1 MPPQNV
7 KEEILRDPDQIA
19 TLTREDGESLLR
31 EAEGVLAKEP
41 NLLLLPSS
49 GYAIFIGDT
58 HGDFDATK
66 KVISRYLGSNNNN
79 NNKVIFLGDYVDR
92 GPQSMENINY
102 LSLLKS
108 TYPEDVFL
116 LMGNHE
122 VHELINF
129 YPADFWWGLDPELY
143 ARYTSL
149 LSQLPLAVTAENGVL
164 ALHGALPDVEKLA
177 DINKINLG
185 SEEWV
190 KIIWGDFQNS
200 RGTFLGGYVGRPQ
213 FGRDYFNQIMQKF
226 DKNLLIRSHQP
237 FTPILY
243 DNRCLTLFTSC
254 AYSPLRT
261 IAIVNLEKE
270 IKTTDDL
277 TIEVV

>member
-1 MPPQNV
+1 MPLQNL
-7 KEEILRDPDQIA
+7 KEEILKDPDQIA

-31 EAEGVLAKEP
+31 EMEEVLEKEP
-41 NLLLLPSS
+41 NLLQLPSS
-49 GYAIFIGDT
+49 GYAVFIGDT

-66 KVISRYLGSNNNN
+66 NVISRYLGSNN
-79 NNKVIFLGDYVDR
+79 KVVFLGDNVDR

-102 LSLLKS
+102 LALLKS

-129 YPADFWWGLDPELY
+129 YPADFWWGLDRELY
-143 ARYTSL
+143 DRYTAL
-149 LSQLPLAVTAENGVL
+149 LANLPLAVTAQNGVL
-164 ALHGALPDVEKLA
+164 ALHGALPDVEKLS
-177 DINKINLG
+177 DIDEINLG

-190 KIIWGDFQNS
+190 TIIWGDFQNS
-200 RGTFLGGYVGRPQ
+200 RGRFLGGYVGRPQ
-213 FGRDYFNQIMQKF
+213 FGRDYFNDIMQRF
-226 DKNLLIRSHQP
+226 GKNLLIRSHQP

-243 DNRCLTLFTSC
+243 DNRCLTLFTSS

-261 IAIVNLEKE
+261 IAIVDLEKE
-270 IKTTDDL
+270 IKTVDDL
-277 TIEVV
+277 IIETI

>member
-1 MPPQNV
+1 MPPQKP
-7 KEEILRDPDQIA
+7 KEELLKDPDRIA
-19 TLTREDGESLLR
+19 TLTREDAESLLR
-31 EAEGVLAKEP
+31 EMEGVLATEP
-41 NLLLLPSS
+41 NLLQLPSS

-66 KVISRYLGSNNNN
+66 KVVSRYLGA

-102 LSLLKS
+102 LALLKS
-108 TYPEDVFL
+108 TYPEDIFL

-122 VHELINF
+122 AYDIIPH
-129 YPADFWWGLDPELY
+129 YPANFWWGLDTESYTRY
-143 ARYTSL
+143 AALFSK
-149 LSQLPLAVTAENGVL
+149 LPLAVTAQNGVL
-164 ALHGALPDVEKLA
+164 ALHGALPDVEKLS
-177 DINKINLG
+177 DINRINLG

-190 KIIWGDFQNS
+190 TIIWGDFQES
-200 RGTFLGGYVGRPQ
+200 RGKSLGGYVGRPQ
-213 FGRDYFNQIMQKF
+213 FGRDYFNEIMQRF

-243 DNRCLTLFTSC
+243 DNRCLTLFTSS

-261 IAIVNLEKE
+261 IAIVDLAKE
-270 IKTTDDL
+270 IKTADDL
-277 TIEVV
+277 IIEAI

>member
-1 MPPQNV
+1 MPLQNL
-7 KEEILRDPDQIA
+7 KEEILKDPDQIA

-31 EAEGVLAKEP
+31 EMEEVLEKEP
-41 NLLLLPSS
+41 NLLQLPSS
-49 GYAIFIGDT
+49 GYAVFIGDT

-66 KVISRYLGSNNNN
+66 NVISRYLGSNN
-79 NNKVIFLGDYVDR
+79 KVVFLGDYVDR

-102 LSLLKS
+102 LALLKS

-129 YPADFWWGLDPELY
+129 YPADFWWGLDRELY
-143 ARYTSL
+143 DRYTAL
-149 LSQLPLAVTAENGVL
+149 LANLPLAVTAQNGVL
-164 ALHGALPDVEKLA
+164 ALHGALPDVEKLS
-177 DINKINLG
+177 DIDEINLG

-190 KIIWGDFQNS
+190 TIIWGDFQNS
-200 RGTFLGGYVGRPQ
+200 RGRFLGGYVGRPQ
-213 FGRDYFNQIMQKF
+213 FGRDYFNDIMQRF
-226 DKNLLIRSHQP
+226 GKNLLIRSHQP

-243 DNRCLTLFTSC
+243 DNRCLTLFTSS

-261 IAIVNLEKE
+261 IAIVDLEKE
-270 IKTTDDL
+270 IKTVDDL
-277 TIEVV
+277 IIETI

>member
-1 MPPQNV
+1 MPPQKL
-7 KEEILRDPDQIA
+7 KEEILKDPDQIA

-31 EAEGVLAKEP
+31 EMEVVLAKEP
-41 NLLLLPSS
+41 NLLQLPSS

-66 KVISRYLGSNNNN
+66 KVISRYLGSNN
-79 NNKVIFLGDYVDR
+79 KVIFLGDYVDR

-102 LSLLKS
+102 LALLKS
-108 TYPEDVFL
+108 TYPEDIFL

-129 YPADFWWGLDPELY
+129 YPADFWWSLDHELY
-143 ARYTSL
+143 ARYTAL
-149 LSQLPLAVTAENGVL
+149 LAKLPLAVTAQNGVF
-164 ALHGALPDVEKLA
+164 ALHGALPDVEKLS
-177 DINKINLG
+177 DINQINLG

-190 KIIWGDFQNS
+190 TIIWGDFQDS
-200 RGTFLGGYVGRPQ
+200 RGRFLGGYVGRPQ
-213 FGRDYFNQIMQKF
+213 FGRDYFNEIMQRF

-243 DNRCLTLFTSC
+243 DNRCLTLFTSS

-261 IAIVNLEKE
+261 VAIVDLAKE
-270 IKTTDDL
+270 IKTADDL
-277 TIEVV
+277 IIEMI

>member
-1 MPPQNV
+1 MPPQKL
-7 KEEILRDPDQIA
+7 KEEILKDPDQIA

-31 EAEGVLAKEP
+31 EMEGVLAKEP
-41 NLLLLPSS
+41 KLLQLPSS
-49 GYAIFIGDT
+49 GYAVFIGDT

-66 KVISRYLGSNNNN
+66 NVISRYLGSNN
-79 NNKVIFLGDYVDR
+79 KVVFLGDYVDR

-102 LSLLKS
+102 LALLKS
-108 TYPEDVFL
+108 TYPEDIFL

-129 YPADFWWGLDPELY
+129 YPADFWWGLDRELY
-143 ARYTSL
+143 DRYTAL
-149 LSQLPLAVTAENGVL
+149 LAKLPLAVTAPNGVL
-164 ALHGALPDVEKLA
+164 ALHGALPDMKKLS
-177 DINKINLG
+177 DIDKINLG

-190 KIIWGDFQNS
+190 TIIWGDFQNS
-200 RGTFLGGYVGRPQ
+200 RGRFLGGYVGRPQ
-213 FGRDYFNQIMQKF
+213 FGRDYFNEIMQRF

-243 DNRCLTLFTSC
+243 DNRCLTLFTSS

-261 IAIVNLEKE
+261 IAIVDLAKE
-270 IKTTDDL
+270 IKTVDDL
-277 TIEVV
+277 IIETI

>member
-1 MPPQNV
+1 MPPQKL
-7 KEEILRDPDQIA
+7 KEEILKDPDRIA
-19 TLTREDGESLLR
+19 TLTREDAESLLR
-31 EAEGVLAKEP
+31 EMEGVLAKEP
-41 NLLLLPSS
+41 NLLQLPSS

-66 KVISRYLGSNNNN
+66 KVISRYLGSNN
-79 NNKVIFLGDYVDR
+79 KVIFLGDYVDR

-102 LSLLKS
+102 LALLKS
-108 TYPEDVFL
+108 TYPEDIFL

-129 YPADFWWGLDPELY
+129 YPADFWWSLDQELY
-143 ARYTSL
+143 ARYTAL
-149 LSQLPLAVTAENGVL
+149 LAKLPLAVTAQNGVL
-164 ALHGALPDVEKLA
+164 ALHGALPDVEKLS
-177 DINKINLG
+177 DINRINLG

-190 KIIWGDFQNS
+190 RVIWGDFQES
-200 RGTFLGGYVGRPQ
+200 RGRFLGGYVGRPQ
-213 FGRDYFNQIMQKF
+213 FGRDYFNEIMQRF

-243 DNRCLTLFTSC
+243 DNRCLTLFTSS

-261 IAIVNLEKE
+261 IAIVDLAKE
-270 IKTTDDL
+270 IKTADDL
-277 TIEVV
+277 IIEMI